1 MLEGLNKIEWSKL
14 THAYVEASDV
24 PNLLRQLASG
34 AVEERESA
42 RHVLH
47 GNIWHQGTDYEATA
61 CAIPFLIELLAA
73 PTVTGKAELLIFLS
87 LCANG
92 NSYCEVHAPLYKD
105 EVTTEEWRTQLAKE
119 LDWVKRTR
127 SAVVAGR
134 ALYESLLSHV
144 EANVR
149 EAAGFL
155 LATLDQPS
163 AETAVALWEQL
174 THESDERCR
183 ASLLIG
189 FGCVANP
196 TPENQG
202 VLLTW
207 FLKTQSKLERLAAA
221 LALAQVFPREL
232 AREPAHEILNAIYDP
247 EVVEL
252 MNASPWGVH
261 GMELI
266 IEGALLRLEGQ
277 AAAYVTN
284 ELEKALADG
293 IHPVALNVTRALLSL
308 AFREMLPKEA
318 TLEALTGFQQRVIRL
333 MAINKHAWVKSVAG
347 APAREPQDAVV
358 FRFRATDF
366 GLERLCRDAAFAA
379 GTFRQKPKTFFGTLQ
394 WWRTDASH

>member
-1 MLEGLNKIEWSKL
+1 M
-14 THAYVEASDV
+14 
-24 PNLLRQLASG
+24 LRQLASS
-34 AVEERESA
+34 AADERESA
-42 RHVLH
+42 LHELH
-47 GNIWHQGTDYEATA
+47 GNIWHQGTVYEATA

-73 PTVTGKAELLIFLS
+73 PTLEGKAELLIFLS

-92 NSYCEVHAPLYKD
+92 NSYCDVHAPLHKD
-105 EVTTEEWRTQLAKE
+105 EAMTGAWRAQLAKE
-119 LDWVKRTR
+119 LEWVQRTH

-134 ALYESLLSHV
+134 ALYEHLLAHD
-144 EANVR
+144 AAKVR

-163 AETAVALWEQL
+163 PETASALWGQL
-174 THESDERCR
+174 EHESDERCR

-189 FGCVANP
+189 FGCVACP
-196 TPENQG
+196 TPANQS
-202 VLLTW
+202 LLLDW

-221 LALAQVFPREL
+221 LALARVFPSEP
-232 AREPAHEILNAIYDP
+232 AREAAHEILNAIHDP
-247 EVVEL
+247 SVLEF
-252 MNASPWGVH
+252 MDASPWGNH

-277 AAAYVTN
+277 AAAYVTG

-293 IHPVALNVTRALLSL
+293 IHPVALNAARVLLSL

-318 TLEALTGFQQRVIRL
+318 TLETLTDFQRRVIRL

-358 FRFRATDF
+358 FRLRATDF
-366 GLERLCRDAAFAA
+366 VLEKLCGEAAFAA
-379 GTFRQKPKTFFGTLQ
+379 GTFRQKPKSFWGTLQ
-394 WWRTDASH
+394 WWRTESSS

>member
-1 MLEGLNKIEWSKL
+1 MLEGLNKIDWSKL
-14 THAYVEASDV
+14 THAYGEASDV

-47 GNIWHQGTDYEATA
+47 GNIWHQGTVYEATA
-61 CAIPFLIELLAA
+61 YAIPFLIELLAA
-73 PTVTGKAELLIFLS
+73 PTCEGKAELMIFLS

-92 NSYCEVHAPLYKD
+92 NSYCDVHEPLHQD
-105 EVTTEEWRTQLAKE
+105 EATTEEWKAQLANE

-134 ALYESLLSHV
+134 ALYEELLGHDQT
-144 EANVR
+144 EIR

-163 AETAVALWEQL
+163 PETAVALWNQL
-174 THESDERCR
+174 ERESDERCR

-189 FGCVANP
+189 FGCVASP
-196 TPENQG
+196 TPANQSQ
-202 VLLTW
+202 LLAW

-221 LALAQVFPREL
+221 LALARVFPRNV
-232 AREPAHEILNAIYDP
+232 AREAAQEILNAIHDSRA
-247 EVVEL
+247 VEL
-252 MNASPWGVH
+252 MDASPWGVH
-261 GMELI
+261 GIELI

-277 AAAYVTN
+277 AASFVRG

-293 IHPVALNVTRALLSL
+293 LHPAALNAARALLSL

-318 TLEALTGFQQRVIRL
+318 TLETLNDFQRRVIRL

-347 APAREPQDAVV
+347 APAREPKDAVV
-358 FRFRATDF
+358 FRLRATDF
-366 GLERLCRDAAFAA
+366 ALERLCSEAAFAA
-379 GTFRQKPKTFFGTLQ
+379 GTFRHKPKSFFGILR
-394 WWRTDASH
+394 WWQTDSPK